1 MYIESIALLLQLAQL
16 KALKSFEEMT
26 VSKNKQ
32 NTLLHSLALF
42 AKIFHEINSAAMY
55 HYL

>member
-26 VSKNKQ
+26 VSR
-32 NTLLHSLALF
+32 NTQKALLDSLQ
-42 AKIFHEINSAAMY
+42 KSSMK
-55 HYL
+55 